1 MFTPLKKQIKSS
13 VLAIINTFNNAQQ
26 QIQTIF
32 SADEGLGLK
41 CVCFC
46 LLLHVIRNN
55 IILDCECWRFHL
67 LLCFWVGTHNTYK
80 TFKSS
85 PPFLFSYYLWG
96 KLVLQIRNHPSCTH
110 ATGYCAKQLQVFL
123 SVYEQPAEHRQ
134 RQRMMTD
141 DSLQVKIK
149 SRWHFNNASIL
160 LSLPLQNTTKRAAT
174 TATSNSMAGPTFKQ
188 ASDGV

>member
-1 MFTPLKKQIKSS
+1 MFWCLLLHLVCFRFSQSLSNFSPWHNRPKILYMHTASMFTPLKKQIKSS

-41 CVCFC
+41 CVRFC

-110 ATGYCAKQLQVFL
+110 ATGYCAKQNNTFYNNSKSFYPSTNSLL
-123 SVYEQPAEHRQ
+123 N
-134 RQRMMTD
+134 TD
-141 DSLQVKIK
+141 RDRGWWLMI
-149 SRWHFNNASIL
+149 H
-160 LSLPLQNTTKRAAT
+160 
-174 TATSNSMAGPTFKQ
+174 
-188 ASDGV
+188 